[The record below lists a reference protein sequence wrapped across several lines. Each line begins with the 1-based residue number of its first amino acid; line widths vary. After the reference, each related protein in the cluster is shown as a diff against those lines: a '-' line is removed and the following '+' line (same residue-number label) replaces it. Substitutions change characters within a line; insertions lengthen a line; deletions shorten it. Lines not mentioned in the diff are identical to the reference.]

1 MVLKRFSPDYFQ
13 GLPREVGVLAA
24 IAFCVALGFGILIP
38 AIPVFARSFDVSALE
53 ASAVVSVFALV
64 RLISA
69 PIAGAMVNRAGERT
83 VLSSGLLIVS
93 ISSVAA
99 GLSQNFGQ
107 LIVLRG
113 IGGLGSSMFTV
124 SAMALLLRVVDQDQR
139 GRASSVYQSGF
150 LFGGVAGPALGG
162 LVVGISI
169 RAPFFVYA
177 GTLALA
183 SVVTLIF
190 LANARLHDLEA
201 KVAGPEVDRMEKLVE
216 AARNPAYR
224 AAVLVNLMTGFVTLG
239 LRSSAIP
246 LFVVEGMRRGPSLT
260 GYGFLVAAALQAIFL
275 LPAGRMTDTT
285 GRRRSLKVGSW
296 MLFIGMLLLTV
307 TDFIVNGIGRDAV
320 LAVVLFFIALAIQ
333 GVAGAYFASA
343 PSAVIGDVIGG
354 QRGGIVVAAYQMAS
368 DLGIVVGP
376 LVAGLLID
384 YLDFDWA
391 FAIAALLVV
400 PVLIAVYRMPETLQK
415 KSSAVVAA

>member
-1 MVLKRFSPDYFQ
+1 
-13 GLPREVGVLAA
+13 
-24 IAFCVALGFGILIP
+24 
-38 AIPVFARSFDVSALE
+38 VSALE

-150 LFGGVAGPALGG
+150 LIGGVAGPALGG

-177 GTLALA
+177 GTLAIA

-239 LRSSAIP
+239 L
-246 LFVVEGMRRGPSLT
+246 L
-260 GYGFLVAAALQAIFL
+260 
-275 LPAGRMTDTT
+275 AG
-285 GRRRSLKVGSW
+285 
-296 MLFIGMLLLTV
+296 
-307 TDFIVNGIGRDAV
+307 
-320 LAVVLFFIALAIQ
+320 
-333 GVAGAYFASA
+333 
-343 PSAVIGDVIGG
+343 
-354 QRGGIVVAAYQMAS
+354 
-368 DLGIVVGP
+368 
-376 LVAGLLID
+376 
-384 YLDFDWA
+384 
-391 FAIAALLVV
+391 V
-400 PVLIAVYRMPETLQK
+400 PVSVAHTETDYEIRVISFRKATPREAQRYFRE
-415 KSSAVVAA
+415 VQD

>member
-1 MVLKRFSPDYFQ
+1 
-13 GLPREVGVLAA
+13 
-24 IAFCVALGFGILIP
+24 
-38 AIPVFARSFDVSALE
+38 
-53 ASAVVSVFALV
+53 
-64 RLISA
+64 
-69 PIAGAMVNRAGERT
+69 
-83 VLSSGLLIVS
+83 
-93 ISSVAA
+93 
-99 GLSQNFGQ
+99 
-107 LIVLRG
+107 
-113 IGGLGSSMFTV
+113 MFTV

-177 GTLALA
+177 GTLAIA
-183 SVVTLIF
+183 SVVALVF
-190 LANARLHDLEA
+190 LANARLQELEA

-275 LPAGRMTDTT
+275 LPAGRMTDTA
-285 GRRRSLKVGSW
+285 GRRRAMKVGSW
-296 MLFIGMLLLTV
+296 MLLIGMLLLTV
-307 TDFIVNGIGRDAV
+307 TDFIVNGIGHDAA

-368 DLGIVVGP
+368 DLGIVMGP
-376 LVAGLLID
+376 LMAGLLID

>member
-1 MVLKRFSPDYFQ
+1 MLPRFSLDYFR
-13 GLPREVGVLAA
+13 GLPREVGVLTA

-64 RLISA
+64 RFVSS
-69 PIAGAMVNRAGERT
+69 PIAGVLVNRAGERT
-83 VLSSGLLIVS
+83 VLASGLLIVS

-99 GLSQNFGQ
+99 GLSQNFAE

-150 LFGGVAGPALGG
+150 LIGGVTGPALGG
-162 LVVGISI
+162 LVIGISL

-177 GTLALA
+177 STLAIA
-183 SVVTLIF
+183 SVVALVF
-190 LANARLHDLEA
+190 LANARLHALERR
-201 KVAGPEVDRMEKLVE
+201 VAGAEVNRRERLME

-246 LFVVEGMRRGPSLT
+246 LFVVEGMRRAPSLS
-260 GYGFLVAAALQAIFL
+260 GYAFLVGAVSQAALL
-275 LPAGRMTDTT
+275 LPAGRLTDTT
-285 GRRRSLKVGSW
+285 GRRPALIIGSW
-296 MLFIGMLLLTV
+296 ALLAGMAMLTV
-307 TDFIVNGIGRDAV
+307 TDMVVNGLGHDAGI
-320 LAVVLFFIALAIQ
+320 AVVLLFLALAIQ
-333 GVAGAYFASA
+333 GVAGAFFASA

-354 QRGGIVVAAYQMAS
+354 QRAGIVVAAYQMAS
-368 DLGIVVGP
+368 DLGIVIGP

-400 PVLIAVYRMPETLQK
+400 PVLIAVYLMPETLK
-415 KSSAVVAA
+415 RPSLASAAA